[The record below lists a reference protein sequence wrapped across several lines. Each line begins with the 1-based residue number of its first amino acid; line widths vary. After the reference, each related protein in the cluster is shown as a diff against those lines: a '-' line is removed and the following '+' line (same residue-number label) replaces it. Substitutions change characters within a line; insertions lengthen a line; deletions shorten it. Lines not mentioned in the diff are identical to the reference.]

1 MLDQG
6 RSSCAKKFVIRR
18 LSSGYFVGL
27 GRPTLADDLKVW
39 KASHRFARIAPRKA
53 RLVMDLIR
61 GLSCAQAVEQLRFNH
76 RRSAR
81 MIEAVL
87 KSAMVNAD
95 EQEADMRSLVVSE
108 ARVDGGPYF
117 RRWRPKD
124 RGRAHPIAK
133 RTSHLI
139 VRVSEG

>member
-1 MLDQG
+1 MDKSKQWVAMHKY
-6 RSSCAKKFVIRR
+6 AK
-18 LSSGYFVGL
+18 
-27 GRPTLADDLKVW
+27 
-39 KASHRFARIAPRKA
+39 IAPRKG
-53 RLVMDLIR
+53 RPMINLIR
-61 GLSCAQAVEQLRFNH
+61 GRRCNDALDQLRFNH

-95 EQEADMRSLVVSE
+95 EQEADMSRLVITE
-108 ARVDGGPYF
+108 AWIDGGPYL

-133 RTSHLI
+133 RTSHII
-139 VRVSEG
+139 VKVAEA

>member
-1 MLDQG
+1 MDVG
-6 RSSCAKKFVIRR
+6 RTWR
-18 LSSGYFVGL
+18 
-27 GRPTLADDLKVW
+27 
-39 KASHRFARIAPRKA
+39 ASHRFARIAPRKV

-61 GLSCAQAVEQLRFNH
+61 GLPCADAVEQLRFNH

-81 MIEAVL
+81 FIEAVL

-95 EQEADMRSLVVSE
+95 EQEAEMRTLFVEE
-108 ARVDGGPYF
+108 ARVDGGPYY

-133 RTSHLI
+133 RTSHII
-139 VRVSEG
+139 VTLAEASRGGS